1 MKERVGEWAAL
12 QPPAPTGGF
21 ADCEAKFLFQGFR
34 PSPPPPPA
42 SGLVETDGVSRA
54 SVTGNGNK
62 LRRG

>member
-34 PSPPPPPA
+34 PSPPPPPPLA
-42 SGLVETDGVSRA
+42 WLRQMAFPEPQSQETETS
-54 SVTGNGNK
+54 
-62 LRRG
+62 